1 MSDVVNLADARL
13 RGINLPDDD
22 GVAQDIL
29 DEQEAWLAQRIG
41 PLTGEIIETFY
52 VGLSDTRGALYLR
65 RYADPEDYEV
75 VDADLDVDPTH
86 TRLIDDNSTVQ
97 RTYSALSR
105 LWTGPY
111 VVVTYTPSDLTV
123 VRSVLYDL
131 VALKAEPAGP
141 YESEQIG
148 SYSYRRGKGGGSMTG
163 TRAAL
168 ASSILPKRSPVL
180 TVWTA
185 PR

>member
-1 MSDVVNLADARL
+1 MSDVINLANARL
-13 RGINLPDDD
+13 RGIQLPDDD
-22 GVAQDIL
+22 TVAQDIL

-41 PLTGEIIETFY
+41 PLIDERTETFY

-75 VDADLDVDPTH
+75 TDGGADVDPDH
-86 TRLIDDNSTVQ
+86 TRLIDDDSTVQ
-97 RTYSALSR
+97 RTYAAVSR
-105 LWTGPY
+105 FWTGPY
-111 VVVTYTPSDLTV
+111 VTVTYTPTDEAA
-123 VRSVLYDL
+123 VRGVLYSL
-131 VALKAEPAGP
+131 VGLAAEPAGP

-148 SYSYRRGKGGGSMTG
+148 SYSYRRGRGGGDMTG

-168 ASSILPKRSPVL
+168 ASSLLPKRSPVL
-180 TVWTA
+180 TVWTH